1 LFVTVLFVTTLFVIL
16 LKLNVM
22 NKPFNYGKIA
32 EVNYFTNRTKEV
44 KWLEM
49 QINAGINCILMSPR
63 RWGKSSLVQHTAN
76 IIKKKTPKIVFCFLD
91 LYNVRSEK
99 EFLELFSTTIIKA
112 TSNSFDDAVRNVKAV
127 FKQLIPSVAISADP
141 NAEIELSF
149 NWKELQK
156 NMTEVLNLPEKI
168 AAAKNI
174 QVVVCVDEFQNISF
188 MEDGIAFQKKLRA
201 HWQKHQKANYVLYG
215 SRRHLMMDFFTKS
228 SMPFYRFGEIM
239 FLEKISEDHWINYI
253 SERFVATNKKIS
265 DAYAATIAQQMENH
279 PYYVQQFAQAVWQQ
293 TNKTVNANNL
303 VEATEDL
310 LDQYTILYQKEVDM
324 LTNFQ
329 LNFLKALCND
339 ETAFGSKKILEGYDL
354 GTSANITRIKTALQN
369 HEIIDVLGK
378 TIAFNDPLFA
388 IWLKKRFFK
397 I

>member
-1 LFVTVLFVTTLFVIL
+1 
-16 LKLNVM
+16 M

-32 EVNYFTNRTKEV
+32 EFNYFTNRTKEV

-76 IIKKKTPKIVFCFLD
+76 TIRKKNSKIVFCFLD
-91 LYNVRSEK
+91 LYNIRSEK

-112 TSNSFDDAVRNVKAV
+112 TSSSFDDAVRNVKAV

-149 NWKELQK
+149 NWKDLQK

-168 AAAKNI
+168 SVAKNI

-188 MEDGIAFQKKLRA
+188 MDDGIAFQKKLRA
-201 HWQKHQKANYVLYG
+201 HWQKHQKANYILYG
-215 SRRHLMMDFFTKS
+215 SRRHLMLDFFTKS

-239 FLEKISEDHWINYI
+239 FLEKISEEHWVNYI
-253 SERFVATNKKIS
+253 VQRFVATNKKIS
-265 DAYAATIAQQMENH
+265 DANAAIIAQVMKNH
-279 PYYVQQFAQAVWQQ
+279 PYYVQQYAQAVWQQ
-293 TNKTVNANNL
+293 TTKTVNANNL
-303 VEATEDL
+303 HEATEDL

-329 LNFLKALCND
+329 LNFLKALSNN
-339 ETAFGSKKILEGYDL
+339 ETAFGSKKILEDYEL
-354 GTSANITRIKTALQN
+354 GTSANITRIKAALQN

-378 TIAFNDPLFA
+378 TITFNDPLFA
-388 IWLKKRFFK
+388 IWLQKRYFK
-397 I
+397 R

>member
-1 LFVTVLFVTTLFVIL
+1 
-16 LKLNVM
+16 M

-32 EVNYFTNRTKEV
+32 EFNYFTNRNKEV

-76 IIKKKTPKIVFCFLD
+76 IIRKKNSKIVFCFLD
-91 LYNVRSEK
+91 LYNIRSEK
-99 EFLELFSTTIIKA
+99 EFLELFSTTVIKA
-112 TSNSFDDAVRNVKAV
+112 TSSSFDDAVRNVKAV

-141 NAEIELSF
+141 TAEIELSF

-156 NMTEVLNLPEKI
+156 NISEVLNLPEKI
-168 AAAKNI
+168 SLAKKI

-201 HWQKHQKANYVLYG
+201 HWQKHQKANYILYG
-215 SRRHLMMDFFTKS
+215 SRRHLMLDFFTKS

-239 FLEKISEDHWINYI
+239 FLEKISEEHWVNYI
-253 SERFVATNKKIS
+253 RQRFEATSKKINN
-265 DAYAATIAQQMENH
+265 AYSATIAQVMQNH
-279 PYYVQQFAQAVWQQ
+279 PYYVQQYAQAVWQQ
-293 TNKTVNANNL
+293 TKKLVNSDNL
-303 VEATEDL
+303 NEAIEDL

-329 LNFLKALCND
+329 LNFLKALGNN
-339 ETAFGSKKILEGYDL
+339 EIAFGSKKVLEDYDL
-354 GTSANITRIKTALQN
+354 GTSANITRIKVALQN

-378 TIAFNDPLFA
+378 TITFNDPLFA
-388 IWLKKRFFK
+388 IWLQKRFFK
-397 I
+397 R

>member
-1 LFVTVLFVTTLFVIL
+1 
-16 LKLNVM
+16 M

-32 EVNYFTNRTKEV
+32 EFNYFTNRTKEV

-76 IIKKKTPKIVFCFLD
+76 TIRKKNSKIVFCFLD
-91 LYNVRSEK
+91 LYNIRSEK

-112 TSNSFDDAVRNVKAV
+112 TSSSFDDAVRNVKAV

-149 NWKELQK
+149 NWKDLQK

-168 AAAKNI
+168 SVAKNI

-188 MEDGIAFQKKLRA
+188 MDDGIAFQKKLRA
-201 HWQKHQKANYVLYG
+201 HWQKHQKANYILYG
-215 SRRHLMMDFFTKS
+215 SRRHLMLDFFTKS

-239 FLEKISEDHWINYI
+239 FLEKISEEHWVNYI
-253 SERFVATNKKIS
+253 VQRFVATNKKIS
-265 DAYAATIAQQMENH
+265 NTYAATIAQAMKNH
-279 PYYVQQFAQAVWQQ
+279 PYYVQQYAQAVWQQ
-293 TNKTVNANNL
+293 TTKTVNANNL
-303 VEATEDL
+303 YEATEDL

-329 LNFLKALCND
+329 LNFLKALSNN
-339 ETAFGSKKILEGYDL
+339 ETSFGSKKILEDYDL
-354 GTSANITRIKTALQN
+354 GTSANITRIKAALQN

-378 TIAFNDPLFA
+378 TITFNDPLFA
-388 IWLKKRFFK
+388 IWLQKRYFK
-397 I
+397 R

>member
-1 LFVTVLFVTTLFVIL
+1 
-16 LKLNVM
+16 M

-49 QINAGINCILMSPR
+49 QINVGINCILMSPR

>member
-1 LFVTVLFVTTLFVIL
+1 
-16 LKLNVM
+16 M

-32 EVNYFTNRTKEV
+32 EFNYFTNRTKEV

-76 IIKKKTPKIVFCFLD
+76 IIRKKNSKIVFCFLD
-91 LYNVRSEK
+91 LYNIRSEK

-112 TSNSFDDAVRNVKAV
+112 TSSSFDDAVRNVKAV

-141 NAEIELSF
+141 TAEIELSF

-156 NMTEVLNLPEKI
+156 NISEVLNLPEKI
-168 AAAKNI
+168 SLAKNI

-201 HWQKHQKANYVLYG
+201 HWQKHQKANYILYG
-215 SRRHLMMDFFTKS
+215 SRRHLMLDFFTKS

-239 FLEKISEDHWINYI
+239 FLEKISEEHWVNYI
-253 SERFVATNKKIS
+253 RQRFEATSKKINN
-265 DAYAATIAQQMENH
+265 AYSATIAQVMQNH
-279 PYYVQQFAQAVWQQ
+279 PYYVQQYAQAVWQQ
-293 TNKTVNANNL
+293 TKKLVNSDNL
-303 VEATEDL
+303 NEAIEDL

-329 LNFLKALCND
+329 LNFLKALGNN
-339 ETAFGSKKILEGYDL
+339 EIAFGSKKVLEDYDL
-354 GTSANITRIKTALQN
+354 GTSANITRIKVALQN

-378 TIAFNDPLFA
+378 TITFNDPLFA
-388 IWLKKRFFK
+388 IWLQKRFFK
-397 I
+397 R

>member
-1 LFVTVLFVTTLFVIL
+1 
-16 LKLNVM
+16 M

-32 EVNYFTNRTKEV
+32 EFNYFTNRTKEV

-76 IIKKKTPKIVFCFLD
+76 TIRKKNSKIVFCFLD
-91 LYNVRSEK
+91 LYNIRSEK

-112 TSNSFDDAVRNVKAV
+112 TSSSFDDAVRNVKAV

-149 NWKELQK
+149 NWKDLQK

-168 AAAKNI
+168 SVAKNI

-188 MEDGIAFQKKLRA
+188 MDDGIAFQKKLRA
-201 HWQKHQKANYVLYG
+201 HWQKHQKANYILYG
-215 SRRHLMMDFFTKS
+215 SRRHLMLDFFTKS

-239 FLEKISEDHWINYI
+239 FLEKISEEHWVNYI
-253 SERFVATNKKIS
+253 VQRFVATNKKIS
-265 DAYAATIAQQMENH
+265 DANAAIIAQVMKNH
-279 PYYVQQFAQAVWQQ
+279 PYYVQQYAQAVWQQ
-293 TNKTVNANNL
+293 TTKTVNANNL
-303 VEATEDL
+303 YEATEDL

-329 LNFLKALCND
+329 LNFLKALSNN
-339 ETAFGSKKILEGYDL
+339 ETAFGSKKILEDYEL
-354 GTSANITRIKTALQN
+354 GTSANITRIKAALQN

-378 TIAFNDPLFA
+378 TITFNDPLFA
-388 IWLKKRFFK
+388 IWLQKRYFK
-397 I
+397 R

>member
-1 LFVTVLFVTTLFVIL
+1 
-16 LKLNVM
+16 M

-32 EVNYFTNRTKEV
+32 EFNYFTNRTKEV

-76 IIKKKTPKIVFCFLD
+76 IIRKKNSKIVFCFLD
-91 LYNVRSEK
+91 LYNIRSEK
-99 EFLELFSTTIIKA
+99 EFLELFSTTVIKA
-112 TSNSFDDAVRNVKAV
+112 TSSSFDDAVRNVKAV

-141 NAEIELSF
+141 TAEIELSF

-156 NMTEVLNLPEKI
+156 NISEVLNLPEKI
-168 AAAKNI
+168 SLAKNI

-201 HWQKHQKANYVLYG
+201 HWQKHQKANYILYG
-215 SRRHLMMDFFTKS
+215 SRRHLMLDFFTKS

-239 FLEKISEDHWINYI
+239 FLEKISEEHWVNYI
-253 SERFVATNKKIS
+253 RQRFEATSKKINN
-265 DAYAATIAQQMENH
+265 AYSATIAQVMQNH
-279 PYYVQQFAQAVWQQ
+279 PYYVQQYAQAVWQQ
-293 TNKTVNANNL
+293 TKKLVNSDNL
-303 VEATEDL
+303 NEAIEDL

-329 LNFLKALCND
+329 LNFLKALGNN
-339 ETAFGSKKILEGYDL
+339 ETAFGSKKILEEYDL
-354 GTSANITRIKTALQN
+354 GTSANITRIKVALQN

-378 TIAFNDPLFA
+378 TITFNDPLFA
-388 IWLKKRFFK
+388 IWLQKRFFK
-397 I
+397 R

>member
-1 LFVTVLFVTTLFVIL
+1 
-16 LKLNVM
+16 M

-32 EVNYFTNRTKEV
+32 EFNYFTNRTKEV

-76 IIKKKTPKIVFCFLD
+76 TIRKKNSKIVFCFLD
-91 LYNVRSEK
+91 LYNIRSEK

-112 TSNSFDDAVRNVKAV
+112 TSSSFDDAVRNVKAV

-149 NWKELQK
+149 NWKDLQK

-168 AAAKNI
+168 SVAKNI

-188 MEDGIAFQKKLRA
+188 MDDGIAFQKKLRA
-201 HWQKHQKANYVLYG
+201 HWQKHQKANYILYG
-215 SRRHLMMDFFTKS
+215 SRRHLMLDFFTKS

-239 FLEKISEDHWINYI
+239 FLEKISEEHWVNYI
-253 SERFVATNKKIS
+253 VQRFVATNKKIS
-265 DAYAATIAQQMENH
+265 NTYAATIAQAMKNH
-279 PYYVQQFAQAVWQQ
+279 PYYVQQYAQAVWQQ
-293 TNKTVNANNL
+293 TTKTVNANNL
-303 VEATEDL
+303 YEATEDL

-329 LNFLKALCND
+329 LNFLKALSNN
-339 ETAFGSKKILEGYDL
+339 ETAFGSKKILEDYEL
-354 GTSANITRIKTALQN
+354 GTSANITRIKAALQN

-378 TIAFNDPLFA
+378 TITFNDPLFA
-388 IWLKKRFFK
+388 IWLQKRYFK
-397 I
+397 R

>member
-1 LFVTVLFVTTLFVIL
+1 
-16 LKLNVM
+16 M

-32 EVNYFTNRTKEV
+32 EFNYFTNRTKEV

-76 IIKKKTPKIVFCFLD
+76 TIRKKNPKVVFCFLD
-91 LYNVRSEK
+91 LYNIRSEK

-112 TSNSFDDAVRNVKAV
+112 TSSSFDDAVRNVKAV

-149 NWKELQK
+149 NWKDLQK

-168 AAAKNI
+168 SVAKNI

-188 MEDGIAFQKKLRA
+188 MDDGIAFQKKLRA
-201 HWQKHQKANYVLYG
+201 HWQKHQKANYILYG
-215 SRRHLMMDFFTKS
+215 SRRHLMLDFFTKS

-239 FLEKISEDHWINYI
+239 FLEKISEEHWVNYI
-253 SERFVATNKKIS
+253 VQRFVATNKKIS
-265 DAYAATIAQQMENH
+265 NTYAATIAQAMKNH
-279 PYYVQQFAQAVWQQ
+279 PYYVQQYAQAVWQQ
-293 TNKTVNANNL
+293 TTKSVNANNL
-303 VEATEDL
+303 HEATEDL

-329 LNFLKALCND
+329 LNFLKALCNN
-339 ETAFGSKKILEGYDL
+339 ETAFGSKKILEHYDL
-354 GTSANITRIKTALQN
+354 GTSANITRIKAALQN

-378 TIAFNDPLFA
+378 TITFNDPLFA
-388 IWLKKRFFK
+388 IWLQKRYFK
-397 I
+397 R

>member
-1 LFVTVLFVTTLFVIL
+1 
-16 LKLNVM
+16 M

-32 EVNYFTNRTKEV
+32 EFNYFTNRTKEV

-76 IIKKKTPKIVFCFLD
+76 IIKKKYPKVVFCFLD
-91 LYNVRSEK
+91 LYNIRSEK

-112 TSNSFDDAVRNVKAV
+112 TSSSFDDAVRNVKAV

-156 NMTEVLNLPEKI
+156 NITEVLNLPEKI
-168 AAAKNI
+168 SLAKNM
-174 QVVVCVDEFQNISF
+174 QVVVCIDEFQNISF

-201 HWQKHQKANYVLYG
+201 HWQKHQKANYILYG

-228 SMPFYRFGEIM
+228 STPFYRFGEIM
-239 FLEKISEDHWINYI
+239 FLEKISETHWVDYI
-253 SERFVATNKKIS
+253 SERFLATNKKIS
-265 DAYAATIAQQMENH
+265 DVYAASIAVQMENH
-279 PYYVQQFAQAVWQQ
+279 PYYVQQYAQAVWQQ
-293 TNKTVNANNL
+293 TNKVVNARDL
-303 VEATEDL
+303 TDAMEDL

-329 LNFLKALCND
+329 LNFLKALCNN
-339 ETAFGSKKILEGYDL
+339 ETAFGSKRILEEYDL

-369 HEIIDVLGK
+369 HEMIDLLGK
-378 TIAFNDPLFA
+378 TITFNDPLFT

-397 I
+397 R